1 MNQYL
6 AQIRL
11 AGIDV
16 KIHWSFVLVLAFGAF
31 VYGTGPAGLLVGG
44 LYGVLTFLLL
54 FACVVLHEYGHAL
67 TARRYGIQVRDII
80 LLPIGGIANLTRNPD
95 KPWHEFVITVAGPLV
110 NVAIALILFP
120 VVLVLS
126 NGSVQQFL
134 RIYIQSAMREPGPAN
149 LLVYL
154 FITNILLALFNLIP
168 AFPMDGGRILRS
180 LLAMRM
186 PMANATRAAVFVG
199 RIMAVLLALWGIF
212 GGGIS
217 LLLIA
222 FFVYVGGSAELEAVT
237 SRAVLRGIKAR
248 TAITPNAVR
257 LYNSETIGR
266 AADLIMTSYQVDYPI
281 MDLSGRF
288 AGVLTRPRLI
298 SALRDLGPD
307 ARIAD
312 VMVSATEIPILGPD
326 AELTEVW
333 ERMATTGS
341 RVVVI
346 EENRQFLGLITAED
360 ISEVFQ
366 VIGAVNEGRE
376 RRGLASSP
384 VTALD
389 ARGPEAAILEKKP
402 ADEEISGAAEPD
414 MAPAGPELTTPGATP
429 AEPVATSPDV
439 ALNGVPNGAPGKVEP
454 AVRKADPFAV
464 SASAEDVSTLFGPG
478 SISDVPLEAPP
489 LPDAAEAAAGET
501 ESSPDKALTAD
512 KVPPH
517 G

>member
-1 MNQYL
+1 
-6 AQIRL
+6 
-11 AGIDV
+11 
-16 KIHWSFVLVLAFGAF
+16 
-31 VYGTGPAGLLVGG
+31 
-44 LYGVLTFLLL
+44 
-54 FACVVLHEYGHAL
+54 VVLHEYGHAL

-95 KPWHEFVITVAGPLV
+95 KPWHEFVITLAGPLV
-110 NVAIALILFP
+110 NVAIALLLFP

-186 PMANATRAAVFVG
+186 PMARATQTAVFVG

-298 SALRDLGPD
+298 AALRDLGPD

-312 VMVSATEIPILGPD
+312 VMISAAEMPVLGPD

-366 VIGAVNEGRE
+366 VIGAVHEGRE
-376 RRGLASSP
+376 RRGLPASP
-384 VTALD
+384 MTTLD
-389 ARGPEAAILEKKP
+389 VRDPEATMLEKKP
-402 ADEEISGAAEPD
+402 ADEEISGATKPD
-414 MAPAGPELTTPGATP
+414 MTPAGPALTAGPPSPGAP
-429 AEPVATSPDV
+429 LEAPSGDS
-439 ALNGVPNGAPGKVEP
+439 APGVAGVAP
-454 AVRKADPFAV
+454 GAVRKADPFAV
-464 SASAEDVSTLFGPG
+464 KASAEDVSTLFGPG
-478 SISDVPLEAPP
+478 SISDVPLASPP
-489 LPDAAEAAAGET
+489 LLDAAEAGAGEK
-501 ESSPDKALTAD
+501 ESDPDMALSAGKA
-512 KVPPH
+512 PPH